1 MTKEE
6 LREMNIRG
14 IIVIC
19 LAVGG
24 FILGLIAKA
33 I

>member
-1 MTKEE
+1 MKDDI
-6 LREMNIRG
+6 RGMNIRG
-14 IIVIC
+14 IIVLC

-24 FILGLIAKA
+24 FILGIIAKA

>member
-1 MTKEE
+1 MSEKEI
-6 LREMNIRG
+6 REMNIRG

-24 FILGLIAKA
+24 FILGVIAKA

>member
-1 MTKEE
+1 MSEKEI
-6 LREMNIRG
+6 REMNIRG
-14 IIVIC
+14 IIAIC

-24 FILGLIAKA
+24 FILGVIAKA

>member
-1 MTKEE
+1 MKDDI
-6 LREMNIRG
+6 RRMNTSG
-14 IIVIC
+14 IIVLC

-33 I
+33 L

>member
-1 MTKEE
+1 MNDDI
-6 LREMNIRG
+6 RAMNIRG

-24 FILGLIAKA
+24 FILGVIAKS